1 MSQYHLKNNDLDAFK
16 QERLCQNNVMFF
28 SNILEQKAKQD
39 NLANLKL
46 FLQALLK
53 KENFLTDYI
62 QFVKNSQTMEFLSD
76 FMKNYVDLLTTRLED
91 KDAFLLAE
99 CFFYAFLFLA
109 DKCRLAEH
117 IFVTVLADFVESFG
131 FGLADNL
138 LEVCIRKGFKKL
150 EERLRFMYLFY
161 SDDEQLQK
169 LLSQKDSWSS
179 FTLLYM
185 FLMNSNCPRA
195 RYLKYEV
202 VRNMLQKEEEE
213 NQNQKFSSKTLT
225 PEILLNGLLKEEQSQ
240 NNLGSKKTRGH
251 LEQQSALERSLKE
264 LLRRPGSKDF
274 IEGLFGVYQ
283 GLSEFKKCYPGKME
297 FDFIK
302 ETIQELAALVHQSR
316 DRTSLAT
323 IQELKVVLALF
334 CNFLTDYPQQ
344 TLQEPTLIDMVYDN
358 LLDLINTDNSFTKYI
373 GVSVFTNLLLKH
385 IKKKV
390 NDSNG
395 NKNHPLH
402 LIKVCLK
409 GMEGEPE
416 KGLFTFKPINMWP
429 QITAAVNR
437 MIEENLNDDKRRIMR
452 IQDYLK
458 RVEEEFSANKAGNN
472 DMNNEVWKFLKKLH

>member
-1 MSQYHLKNNDLDAFK
+1 MTQFNQKNELDVFK
-16 QERLCQNNVMFF
+16 NERVTQHNVHVF
-28 SNILEQKAKQD
+28 SSILEHKSKQD
-39 NLANLKL
+39 NLANLKV

-62 QFVKNSQTMEFLSD
+62 QFVKNTQTNENLSD
-76 FMKNYVDLLTTRLED
+76 FMRNYIDLLTNRLED

-99 CFFYAFLFLA
+99 CFFYAFIFLA
-109 DKCRLAEH
+109 DKCRMAEH
-117 IFVTVLADFVESFG
+117 IFMTILADFVESFG

-169 LLSQKDSWSS
+169 LISQKDSWSS

-195 RYLKYEV
+195 RYLKFEV
-202 VRNMLQKEEEE
+202 LRNMIQKEEDE
-213 NQNQKFSSKTLT
+213 NSHQKFASKSLT
-225 PEILLNGLLKEEQSQ
+225 PESLLNGLLKEEQMQ
-240 NNLGSKKTRGH
+240 TTLGSKKNRGH
-251 LEQQSALERSLKE
+251 LEQQSALEKSLKE
-264 LLRRPGSKDF
+264 LLRRPSSKDF
-274 IEGLFGVYQ
+274 VEGLFGVYQ
-283 GLSEFKKCYPGKME
+283 GLSEFKKCHPGKME

-302 ETIQELAALVHQSR
+302 ETIHELAALVHQTR
-316 DRTSLAT
+316 DRTSLSTA
-323 IQELKVVLALF
+323 QELKVLLALF

-344 TLQEPTLIDMVYDN
+344 TLQDPGLIDMIYDN

-390 NDSNG
+390 NDNNG
-395 NKNHPLH
+395 NKNHPLQ

-409 GMEGEPE
+409 GMENPPE
-416 KGLFTFKPINMWP
+416 KGLFVFKPVNMWP

-437 MIEENLNDDKRRIMR
+437 MIEENLNDDKRRISR
-452 IQDYLK
+452 IQEYLK
-458 RVEEEFSANKAGNN
+458 RVEEEFSSNKSGNN